1 MAGSNIAPHSSDI
14 MRSSGPVRMQ
24 LKSAAGK
31 NLSSDNHGYKNV
43 SLAVFQSNKNIKW
56 LIVTRTS
63 PLFMNRLPIE
73 DDFSKRIFFLWRA
86 SATLKCLMSYFLS
99 DNTKFLILQNHGK
112 PMTWKFLFCR
122 LKLKDIFPPLHFRL
136 LGPQKEMPQSLFFPL
151 KLQTLVRDT
160 AAKLVLQI
168 AGFHHCNAF
177 ILQSDLHGNFSC
189 YMSVV
194 YKVGFFL
201 VVGNAVILPF

>member
-73 DDFSKRIFFLWRA
+73 DDFSKRIFFFME
-86 SATLKCLMSYFLS
+86 S
-99 DNTKFLILQNHGK
+99 
-112 PMTWKFLFCR
+112 FCN
-122 LKLKDIFPPLHFRL
+122 LEMLNVIFP
-136 LGPQKEMPQSLFFPL
+136 
-151 KLQTLVRDT
+151 VW
-160 AAKLVLQI
+160 
-168 AGFHHCNAF
+168 
-177 ILQSDLHGNFSC
+177 
-189 YMSVV
+189 
-194 YKVGFFL
+194 
-201 VVGNAVILPF
+201 